1 MRDDIKALIESRP
14 SWRLLTDKTYQD
26 LLAARDIAAK
36 EKDHATVEILDA
48 MIAEQKD
55 AILNNLNPKMFAVS
69 RNAT

>member
-1 MRDDIKALIESRP
+1 
-14 SWRLLTDKTYQD
+14 LLTDKTYQD